1 MQFFYKATNFFVA
14 FFLAILAWYSPASA
28 QAESDDLVNKEPQS
42 TVYYALADEFNAPL
56 KEAITDFDCTDKI
69 FTVIELNDYPKGKYQ
84 LSVRWLDPTDGQREH
99 TKYEFHINQKEVR
112 LWAWLSLSRAQGA
125 GMLTWIN
132 PAAGLEEFVGP
143 WTVEVRVDDKKI
155 SDGTFEV
162 SC

>member
-1 MQFFYKATNFFVA
+1 MQSLYKATSFFVA
-14 FFLAILAWYSPASA
+14 FFLFAFACYSPTRVLAEQG
-28 QAESDDLVNKEPQS
+28 QADNDTPQS
-42 TVYYALADEFNAPL
+42 TVYFALADEFNAPL
-56 KEAITDFDCTDKI
+56 KESTTDFDCTDKI
-69 FTVIELNDYPKGKYQ
+69 FTVVELNDYPQGKHQ

-99 TKYEFHINQKEVR
+99 TKYEFHVNQQEVR

-143 WTVEVRVDDKKI
+143 WTVEVRVDNKKI
-155 SDGTFEV
+155 SDGVFEV